1 VFELVEE
8 EEWTITEKRWQKVR
22 DQLVS
27 NMTNFGFPYLQV
39 EDGDYNG
46 NRELY
51 MKHRYEGTELDMRYA
66 RKALEHVYALWGR
79 PVHLETVIDDESTVL
94 HFNGDEHGED

>member
-1 VFELVEE
+1 M
-8 EEWTITEKRWQKVR
+8 R
-22 DQLVS
+22 DQLVA
-27 NMTNFGFPYLQV
+27 NMTNFGFPYLEV

-51 MKHRYEGTELDMRYA
+51 LKHRYEGTELEMRYG
-66 RKALEHVYALWGR
+66 RKALEHVYTLWGR

-94 HFNGDEHGED
+94 HYNGDEHGED